1 MPWRRRLRGYLR
13 GLVHRRVPRRHGRA
27 LYALSSPPAPTGS
40 RTTPTPSS
48 SAWWPNSTG
57 CTPKVTAART
67 GAACRAILT
76 EVEKSVAQGQHPV
89 PVDVSGEQGAHAMT
103 IIAQEGDMLQVYNP
117 GARPPG
123 SARTTSSTATW
134 ARLPTVIFPTRTAH
148 IFRGSR
154 GGAAI
159 AAAALLAL
167 ATGCGSGP
175 DEPAGGS
182 TSRPVKDTSITA
194 EPGERFTL
202 TVDQNASTRE
212 YWYLVDPEPDSSV
225 LVSCGQVYASD
236 SGDEAVAGAGG
247 RLTFTFEAKGKGTTR
262 FTLLHCTFTTCQGN
276 TSALPPET
284 TGPSA
289 TPTTGAT
296 TPSQAPERI
305 TYTVTVN

>member
-1 MPWRRRLRGYLR
+1 MI
-13 GLVHRRVPRRHGRA
+13 
-27 LYALSSPPAPTGS
+27 S
-40 RTTPTPSS
+40 
-48 SAWWPNSTG
+48 
-57 CTPKVTAART
+57 
-67 GAACRAILT
+67 
-76 EVEKSVAQGQHPV
+76 
-89 PVDVSGEQGAHAMT
+89 
-103 IIAQEGDMLQVYNP
+103 
-117 GARPPG
+117 
-123 SARTTSSTATW
+123 
-134 ARLPTVIFPTRTAH
+134 PTRTAS

-167 ATGCGSGP
+167 ATGCGSGT
-175 DEPAGGS
+175 DEPADGS
-182 TSRPVKDTSITA
+182 TSTVGRPTSHPVKDTSIAA

-225 LVSCGQVYASD
+225 LVSRGQDYASD
-236 SGDEAVAGAGG
+236 SGDEPGAGG

-276 TSALPPET
+276 TSTRPPET

-289 TPTTGAT
+289 TPTTGAA

>member
-1 MPWRRRLRGYLR
+1 MI
-13 GLVHRRVPRRHGRA
+13 
-27 LYALSSPPAPTGS
+27 S
-40 RTTPTPSS
+40 
-48 SAWWPNSTG
+48 
-57 CTPKVTAART
+57 
-67 GAACRAILT
+67 
-76 EVEKSVAQGQHPV
+76 
-89 PVDVSGEQGAHAMT
+89 
-103 IIAQEGDMLQVYNP
+103 
-117 GARPPG
+117 
-123 SARTTSSTATW
+123 
-134 ARLPTVIFPTRTAH
+134 PTRTAS

-167 ATGCGSGP
+167 AAGCGPGTHA
-175 DEPAGGS
+175 PAGGS
-182 TSRPVKDTSITA
+182 TSTAGRPTSHPVKDTSITA

-225 LVSCGQVYASD
+225 LVSRGRDYASG
-236 SGDEAVAGAGG
+236 SGDEAGAGG

-276 TSALPPET
+276 TSSLPPET

-289 TPTTGAT
+289 TPTTGAA

-305 TYTVTVN
+305 TYTVTVD